1 MSRAVIEEKY
11 DFQALSTAADIVT
24 PTTESFLQLLK
35 YVEGKI
41 EHGSG

>member
-1 MSRAVIEEKY
+1 MLREVIEVRY

-35 YVEGKI
+35 YIEGKI